1 MRQNHAAVPES
12 SSVATLVQDGDAS
25 AVSLSPRS
33 KGVTFL
39 YLNQTAVLAA
49 GVLDMKRAMEVVAQ
63 ALAAHE
69 LGKVRQPS
77 KMVLRKGEDAR
88 SEVNGRINGLSAFLD
103 GPSPSMGM
111 KWVASFPKNRQQGLP
126 RASALIILNSP
137 ETGFPMALMDGTIIS
152 AMRTGAC
159 TGLGARFLAPANT
172 RKIGIVGAGVQART
186 QLLALFTALP
196 YVEEIAV
203 WNRTPENAETFVAE
217 SCRTWNAPV
226 VHRKT
231 MEEALVDADVALTI
245 TTAEEPII
253 PARYIKPG
261 ALTIQLSGHECE
273 FDLVKQCKKIVF
285 TNWNACKYRGIRTP
299 ALMYVKGLLRD
310 EDIYCNLGDLLL
322 GRKPGREDDT
332 ERIHFSNDGMGSTD
346 VALAQDVFRRAQE
359 KRVGVR
365 LPLWDEPLWY

>member
-1 MRQNHAAVPES
+1 
-12 SSVATLVQDGDAS
+12 
-25 AVSLSPRS
+25 
-33 KGVTFL
+33 
-39 YLNQTAVLAA
+39 
-49 GVLDMKRAMEVVAQ
+49 
-63 ALAAHE
+63 
-69 LGKVRQPS
+69 
-77 KMVLRKGEDAR
+77 MVLRKGDDPR

-103 GPSPSMGM
+103 GSTPAMGM
-111 KWVASFPKNRQQGLP
+111 KWVASFPKNREKGLP

-137 ETGFPMALMDGTIIS
+137 DCGFPIAVMDGTIIS

-159 TGLGARFLAPANT
+159 TGLGARFLAPTKT

-203 WNRTPENAETFVAE
+203 WNRTAENAESFVAE
-217 SCRTWNAPV
+217 SRARWKAPV
-226 VHRKT
+226 VRRAT
-231 MEEALVDADVALTI
+231 MADALTDADVVLTI

-273 FDLVKQCKKIVF
+273 FDLVRQCNKIVF

-322 GRKPGREDDT
+322 GRKPGREDDS

-359 KRVGVR
+359 KRIGVR